1 MQCENFILFVKDA
14 PGIKDSLNLEANYHQ
29 KMHLDR
35 LKDAVYLPIN
45 CKQKMHLEAKSYSL
59 LAMEI
64 ALNVLHV

>member
-1 MQCENFILFVKDA
+1 
-14 PGIKDSLNLEANYHQ
+14 
-29 KMHLDR
+29 MHLDR

-45 CKQKMHLEAKSYSL
+45 FKQKMHLEAKNYSL